1 MKIEVAVVTEA
12 GALHEAVEIAPG
24 ATVADALAVS
34 VLAAETHAAGAKP
47 AVAMHGALA
56 KRSQVL
62 EEGDRIDLLPELPVA
77 PVDARRRRAEAERG
91 VKGRPGSALP
101 DDEA

>member
-12 GALHEAVEIAPG
+12 GARHEAVEVAPG

-34 VLAAETHAAGAKP
+34 ALAAEVDIAEAKL
-47 AVAMHGALA
+47 AVAVHGALA
-56 KRSQVL
+56 KRDHVL

-77 PVDARRRRAEAERG
+77 PVDARRRRAEAER
-91 VKGRPGSALP
+91 KQGSEPATP

>member
-12 GALHEAVEIAPG
+12 GARHEAVEVAPS

-34 VLAAETHAAGAKP
+34 ALAAEADIAEAKLAI
-47 AVAMHGALA
+47 AVHGALA
-56 KRSQVL
+56 KRDDIL

-77 PVDARRRRAEAERG
+77 PVDARRRRAEAEHGAKR
-91 VKGRPGSALP
+91 RPGSAPP

>member
-1 MKIEVAVVTEA
+1 MKIEIAVVTES
-12 GALHEAVEIAPG
+12 GALHEAVEVAPG

-34 VLAAETHAAGAKP
+34 ALAADADATSGEL

-56 KRSQVL
+56 EGSRRL

-77 PVDARRRRAEAERG
+77 PVEARRRRAEAER
-91 VKGRPGSALP
+91 RLGSEPAIP
-101 DDEA
+101 NDKV

>member
-1 MKIEVAVVTEA
+1 MKIEIAVVTEA
-12 GALHEAVEIAPG
+12 GARHEAVEVAPG

-34 VLAAETHAAGAKP
+34 ALAAEADATGGKLV
-47 AVAMHGALA
+47 VAMHGALA
-56 KRSQVL
+56 EGSRRL

-77 PVDARRRRAEAERG
+77 PVDARRRRAEAEHGAER
-91 VKGRPGSALP
+91 RPGSAPP

>member
-1 MKIEVAVVTEA
+1 MKIEIAVVTEA
-12 GALHEAVEIAPG
+12 GVRHEIVEVAPG

-34 VLAAETHAAGAKP
+34 ALAAEADIAEAKL
-47 AVAMHGALA
+47 AVAVHGTLA
-56 KRSQVL
+56 KRDDIL

-77 PVDARRRRAEAERG
+77 PVDARRRRAEAER
-91 VKGRPGSALP
+91 RLGSEPAIP